1 MNWEFQNHNHI
12 KQCIY
17 SIVFCFL
24 IMILSTG
31 CQRNEEPI
39 TIQGFY
45 FDTFISITFYEPV
58 SDEIKTGC
66 LDLCSY
72 YENLLSVTKEGSD
85 IYRINHSNGNPC
97 TVNDETMELLQ
108 IAFEYAR
115 ITNGKCDFTIRP
127 VSSLWDFSV
136 PENAELPEQSKLEN
150 ALQHVN
156 YENVVL
162 AGNTVTLSDSEMQ
175 LDLGFIAKGF
185 IADKISSYLKSQQI
199 ENCLINLGGNLLL
212 MGSHNNGQPYR
223 IGIEKP
229 FDTTAPIVTM
239 QLTDTSVVTSGVYQR
254 YFRKNETLYHHLLN
268 SSTGYPE
275 NNGLL
280 SVTIIGP
287 NSTRCDA
294 LSTCCFLLGL
304 DNGLAL
310 INQSEGYEALFITE
324 DYEIITSDN
333 FPAYE

>member
-1 MNWEFQNHNHI
+1 MNRKFQNQNQQKQHI
-12 KQCIY
+12 FT
-17 SIVFCFL
+17 VAFCFL
-24 IMILSTG
+24 IMLLCAG
-31 CQRNEEPI
+31 CQRNEEPT

-72 YENLLSVTKEGSD
+72 YENLLSATKEGSD

-108 IAFEYAR
+108 IAYEYAS

-127 VSSLWDFSV
+127 VSSLWDFTN
-136 PENAELPEQSKLEN
+136 PQNTELPEQAMLEN

-162 AGNTVTLSDSEMQ
+162 DGNTVTLADPDMQ

-185 IADKISSYLKSQQI
+185 IADKISSYLQSRQT

-212 MGSHNNGQPYR
+212 MGSHKNGQPYR

-254 YFRKNETLYHHLLN
+254 YFRNNENLYHHLLDP
-268 SSTGYPE
+268 STGYPV
-275 NNGLL
+275 NNGLF

-287 NSTRCDA
+287 SSTHCDA

-324 DYEIITSDN
+324 DYDIITSAN